1 MPVGS
6 ESAAGY
12 PVWDWPTRLCHW
24 GLVIGLFA
32 QFASGLFGWLPMTS
46 HLWLGYA
53 LLVVVLF
60 RLVWGFVGS
69 DSARFARFLRGPGA
83 VAAYLRTL
91 GSEKPT
97 RWPGHNPLGGW
108 SSVALLV
115 LTLLQS
121 VTGLF
126 SSRRGGID
134 GPLLHLVSRDVAL
147 WLDDL
152 HGMLHWPL
160 LLLVLLHIAAGLWYL
175 LRKRENRIGPIFAHG
190 RLDLDADPGLRTAG
204 THRALIVLAIVVLVV
219 ASIAGQA
226 RG

>member
-1 MPVGS
+1 MP
-6 ESAAGY
+6 AGVQPTTRY

-32 QFASGLFGWLPMTS
+32 QFASGLFGWLPMAS

-60 RLVWGFVGS
+60 RLIWGFVGS
-69 DSARFARFLRGPGA
+69 DSARFRRFLQGPAA
-83 VAAYLRTL
+83 VAAYLRSL
-91 GSEKPT
+91 GSNKPT

-108 SSVALLV
+108 SSVALLT

-121 VTGLF
+121 ITGLF
-126 SSRRGGID
+126 SSRRGEVD
-134 GPLLHLVSRDVAL
+134 GPLMHLVSRDAAL

-160 LLLVLLHIAAGLWYL
+160 LLLVLLHIAAGFWYL
-175 LRKRENRIGPIFAHG
+175 LRKREDRIGPIFSDG
-190 RLDLDADPGLRTAG
+190 RMVLNADPQLRAVG
-204 THRALIVLAIVVLVV
+204 IRRALLVLAVALFVVGM
-219 ASIAGQA
+219 IADQA
-226 RG
+226 RS